1 MIIGQSIFLEIFINL
16 GTEFLFQTIGI
27 KSEQALN
34 SISRKV
40 ALENNFA
47 LGVGLEDTYL
57 TPALAS
63 DTADFRNSVYIF

>member
-40 ALENNFA
+40 ALENNFVS
-47 LGVGLEDTYL
+47 GVGFEDTYL

>member
-16 GTEFLFQTIGI
+16 RTEFLFQTIGI

-47 LGVGLEDTYL
+47 LGGLGLKIRTSHQL
-57 TPALAS
+57 
-63 DTADFRNSVYIF
+63 